1 VKQGKSWNYQG
12 EKIVARF
19 NARYLIDVLNVLN
32 DEQIVLLLKDE
43 MSPAILK
50 PATSG
55 GFLSVV
61 MPMRL

>member
-1 VKQGKSWNYQG
+1 M
-12 EKIVARF
+12 
-19 NARYLIDVLNVLN
+19 IDVLNILTGDNVVL
-32 DEQIVLLLKDE
+32 QLRDE

-50 PATSG
+50 PAEGS